1 MQEISVGKIY
11 RHYKGNIY
19 KIIAL
24 AKHSETSE
32 DMIVYQNV
40 KKGDIWTR
48 PKSMWNE
55 IVDDKNTLRFTLLE
69 IE

>member
-1 MQEISVGKIY
+1 MQEIKTGNIY
-11 RHYKGNIY
+11 RHYKGNTY

-24 AKHSETSE
+24 ARHSETGE

-40 KKGDIWTR
+40 DKGDIWVR

-55 IVDDKNTLRFTLLE
+55 VINNQGVLRFTL
-69 IE
+69 I

>member
-1 MQEISVGKIY
+1 MQEIKTGNIY
-11 RHYKGNIY
+11 THYKGNIY

-24 AKHSETSE
+24 ARHSETGE

-40 KKGDIWTR
+40 DKGDIWVR

-55 IVDDKNTLRFTLLE
+55 VINNQGVLRFTL
-69 IE
+69 I

>member
-1 MQEISVGKIY
+1 MQEIKTGNIY

-24 AKHSETSE
+24 ARHSETGE

-40 KKGDIWTR
+40 DKGDIWVR

-55 IVDDKNTLRFTLLE
+55 VINNQGVLRFTL
-69 IE
+69 I